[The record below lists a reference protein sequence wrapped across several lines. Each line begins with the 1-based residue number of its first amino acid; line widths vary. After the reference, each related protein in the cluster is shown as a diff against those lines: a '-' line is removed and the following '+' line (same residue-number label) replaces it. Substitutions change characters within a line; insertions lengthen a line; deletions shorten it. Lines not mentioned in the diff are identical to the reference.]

1 MAELITVPTFT
12 YNQGTHNKNDFEE
25 SPITVSFYNGSI
37 NLTQEGEFDIR
48 ESINISPKHLDK
60 LFKEIKK
67 HLPEA
72 ESWLNRN
79 TK

>member
-12 YNQGTHNKNDFEE
+12 YNQGSVYKGDENTER
-25 SPITVSFYNGSI
+25 PITVNYYNGSI
-37 NLTQEGEFDIR
+37 ELQQEGEYDQP
-48 ESINISPKHLDK
+48 ESIIIQPDHIDK

-72 ESWLNRN
+72 TLKLNQ
-79 TK
+79 